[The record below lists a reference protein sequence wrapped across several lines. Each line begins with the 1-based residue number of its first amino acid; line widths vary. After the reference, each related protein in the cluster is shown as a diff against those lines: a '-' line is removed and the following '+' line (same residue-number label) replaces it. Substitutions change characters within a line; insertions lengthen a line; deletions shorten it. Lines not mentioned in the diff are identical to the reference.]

1 VFLMREV
8 PLYTPSS
15 PKTRTPPRASG
26 IESSFSSLLL
36 SNLELSDT
44 NVYAPQIRALLGTGI
59 ELRRNVSSWAPQFLS
74 SHSAL
79 LIAFFFF
86 FFIALTPRVE

>member
-1 VFLMREV
+1 MFLMREV

-44 NVYAPQIRALLGTGI
+44 NVYAPQIRALLGTAAHFAVCTLGPATATDGNTGVA
-59 ELRRNVSSWAPQFLS
+59 RS
-74 SHSAL
+74 
-79 LIAFFFF
+79 
-86 FFIALTPRVE
+86 